1 MPRCCKNVTAS
12 QSNLRYLLRNYIK
25 SLFLLSIYNN
35 TTLSV
40 NYFSAESPC
49 FIGFDEK
56 MNIYVKKMF
65 DYPVDIGILI
75 ISSNERTRLTDEIL
89 NESI

>member
-1 MPRCCKNVTAS
+1 MP
-12 QSNLRYLLRNYIK
+12 LGPLIYLFCRQNSRLLVDYYIK

-35 TTLSV
+35 TTLSET
-40 NYFSAESPC
+40 FFKPESPC

-56 MNIYVKKMF
+56 NEYLCKKMF

>member
-1 MPRCCKNVTAS
+1 MP
-12 QSNLRYLLRNYIK
+12 LGLLIYLFCRQNSRLLVDYYIK

-56 MNIYVKKMF
+56 MNIYVKKCLT
-65 DYPVDIGILI
+65 ILL
-75 ISSNERTRLTDEIL
+75 ISVF
-89 NESI
+89 